1 MLKASQHCL
10 FKHCLDAFSM
20 TNSMCY
26 PRFFKRKDLF
36 FKLYYLRSKE
46 LRQVAYEA

>member
-20 TNSMCY
+20 TSYVLKSCKIL
-26 PRFFKRKDLF
+26 FKRKDLF
-36 FKLYYLRSKE
+36 CKL
-46 LRQVAYEA
+46 